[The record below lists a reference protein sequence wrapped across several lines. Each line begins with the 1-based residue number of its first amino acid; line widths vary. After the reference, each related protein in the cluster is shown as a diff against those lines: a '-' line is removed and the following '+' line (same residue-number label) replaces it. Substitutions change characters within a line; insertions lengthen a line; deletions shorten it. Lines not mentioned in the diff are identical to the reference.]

1 VPAVLIR
8 RFEER
13 DAPAVR
19 TLFIEVNRELAP
31 EAMREAFER
40 YIAQS
45 LAEEIDRVAAYYAER
60 RGSFWVAEEA
70 GAIIG
75 TFGLERVDEHA
86 AELRR
91 MYVARAARRRG
102 LGRMMLVH
110 AERTCREAGYDRLVL
125 STAEL
130 QQAALGLYRASGYR
144 LVREEIAAAASNKTV
159 GSGLKRFHFEKH
171 LH

>member
-1 VPAVLIR
+1 MLIR
-8 RFEER
+8 RYEER

-19 TLFIEVNRELAP
+19 ALFIEVNRELAP

-40 YIAQS
+40 YIARS
-45 LAEEIDRVAAYYAER
+45 LAEEIDRIPAYYAGR
-60 RGSFWVAEEA
+60 GGSFWVAEEA

-75 TFGLERVDEHA
+75 TFGLERADEQA

-91 MYVARAARRRG
+91 MYVAPLARRRG
-102 LGRMMLVH
+102 IGRLLLAH
-110 AERTCREAGYDRLVL
+110 AERACSQAGYDRLVL

-130 QQAALGLYRASGYR
+130 QHAALGLYRASGYR
-144 LVREEIAAAASNKTV
+144 LVREETAATASNKTV

-171 LH
+171 LN

>member
-1 VPAVLIR
+1 MLIR
-8 RFEER
+8 RYEER

-19 TLFIEVNRELAP
+19 ALFIEVNRELAP
-31 EAMREAFER
+31 VAMREAFER

-45 LAEEIDRVAAYYAER
+45 LAEEIDRIPAYYAER
-60 RGSFWVAEEA
+60 GGSFWVAEEAA

-75 TFGLERVDEHA
+75 TFGLERADEQT

-102 LGRMMLVH
+102 IGRLLLAH
-110 AERTCREAGYDRLVL
+110 AERACSQAGYDRLVL

-130 QQAALGLYRASGYR
+130 QHAALGLYRASGYR
-144 LVREEIAAAASNKTV
+144 LVREETAATASNKTV

-171 LH
+171 LN

>member
-1 VPAVLIR
+1 MLIR
-8 RFEER
+8 RYEER

-19 TLFIEVNRELAP
+19 ALFIEVNRELAP

-45 LAEEIDRVAAYYAER
+45 LAEEIDRIAAYYAER
-60 RGSFWVAEEA
+60 GGSFWVAEEA

-75 TFGLERVDEHA
+75 TFGLERADEQA

-91 MYVARAARRRG
+91 MYVAPAARRRG
-102 LGRMMLVH
+102 IGRLLLAH
-110 AERTCREAGYDRLVL
+110 AERACSEAGYDRLVL

-130 QQAALGLYRASGYR
+130 QHAALGLYRASGYR
-144 LVREEIAAAASNKTV
+144 LVREETAATASNKTV

-171 LH
+171 LN